1 MMEGFRKLAIY
12 YVREF
17 GAWYFVNKISNFNP
31 DKSNEPVEFELIK
44 MPWARYPEL
53 PNKEIISTDEWILE
67 NGIWN
72 DSGIW
77 IDTEIWI
84 D

>member
-1 MMEGFRKLAIY
+1 M
-12 YVREF
+12 
-17 GAWYFVNKISNFNP
+17 
-31 DKSNEPVEFELIK
+31 K

-77 IDTEIWI
+77 IDSEFWI